1 MATIKGVIK
10 QHLLVC
16 GAAISLVAGS
26 AAFAAQG
33 TPTATSGITSVTI
46 FSVKPD
52 RAEDFMTVMR
62 ANIAHSRTENGN
74 LGFNVY
80 QQTKDKA
87 ITVYV
92 VETWAD
98 ADAQKAHAKQPTL
111 IALHNAFEKDLVA
124 HPQSSV
130 VQPVS
135 P

>member
-1 MATIKGVIK
+1 MATINRVIK
-10 QHLLVC
+10 RHLLV
-16 GAAISLVAGS
+16 GAAALSMMAGS
-26 AAFAAQG
+26 AAFAAQA
-33 TPTATSGITSVTI
+33 TPTAAGGITCVTI

-52 RAEDFMTVMR
+52 RVEDFMTVMR
-62 ANIAHSRTENGN
+62 ANIAHSRAENGN

-80 QQTKDKA
+80 QQTQDKA
-87 ITVYV
+87 VTVYV

-98 ADAQKAHAKQPTL
+98 TAAQKVHAKQPTL
-111 IALHNAFEKDLVA
+111 IALHKAFADDLVT